1 MQETEGKE
9 GRRQEGVPGIYVR
22 RAQYYETDQMG
33 VVHHSNYIRWFEEA
47 RVAFLEEAGAG
58 YREMEA
64 EGIVSPVVSV
74 SCKYRSMV
82 RFSDTVLISLRIAS
96 YNGVKLFLSYEV
108 RDKETGTL
116 RCTGES
122 SHCFLG
128 PDGRPVSL
136 KKTYPKYHEVFMKY
150 IQEAV

>member
-1 MQETEGKE
+1 MKETEELREEKS
-9 GRRQEGVPGIYVR
+9 PGIYMR

-47 RVAFLEEAGAG
+47 RVVFLEEAGAG
-58 YREMEA
+58 YKEMEA

-74 SCKYRSMV
+74 SCKYKSMV
-82 RFSDTVLISLRIAS
+82 RFADTVRISLKIES
-96 YNGVKLFLSYEV
+96 YNGVKLCLSYEV
-108 RDKETGTL
+108 RDKETGAL

-128 PDGRPVSL
+128 PGGRPVSL
-136 KKTYPKYHEVFMKY
+136 KKSYPKYHEVFMKY
-150 IQEAV
+150 MQEAV